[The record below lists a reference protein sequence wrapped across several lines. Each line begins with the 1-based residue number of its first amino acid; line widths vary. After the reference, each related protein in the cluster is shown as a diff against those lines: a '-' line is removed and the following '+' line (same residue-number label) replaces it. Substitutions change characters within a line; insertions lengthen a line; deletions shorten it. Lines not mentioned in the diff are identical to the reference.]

1 MNHGFAGHG
10 FLISADPGASDRTR
24 IFTIL
29 AISLNSIVSCV
40 QIIYSNSYKG
50 VGLYVRKLLY
60 QKDRSAQ
67 LALFVCTEDVWLH
80 RDVPLM
86 GADLF
91 FFFFV
96 PGMGHN

>member
-91 FFFFV
+91 FCV